1 MLKDNMLAYAEV
13 DEILNLLEKEY
24 RERVP
29 EKIRNFFKE
38 EKMPDYNPK
47 IEIGKQ
53 LTEQNLKRE
62 TMVLL
67 AILNI
72 NYWCDS
78 EDEKQMF
85 IDEMAKNEEE
95 KRELEE
101 KYNPDNLFKNR
112 KNNELNS
119 DNADETQNISLVE
132 YKKQGIFKRI
142 LEKITKKKK
151 KN

>member
-1 MLKDNMLAYAEV
+1 MLMDNMLAYAEV
-13 DEILNLLEKEY
+13 DEILKLLETEY

-29 EKIRNFFKE
+29 EKVRNFFKE
-38 EKMPDYNPK
+38 ERMPNYNPK
-47 IEIGKQ
+47 IEVGKP

-78 EDEKQMF
+78 EEEKQSF
-85 IDEMAKNEEE
+85 LNELAENEKE

-101 KYNPDNLFKNR
+101 KYNPDNLFKS
-112 KNNELNS
+112 KNNNINT
-119 DNADETQNISLVE
+119 DNIIASQNVSLVE
-132 YKKQGIFKRI
+132 YKKQNLFKRI
-142 LEKITKKKK
+142 LEKITKLFK

>member
-29 EKIRNFFKE
+29 EKIRSFFKE

-47 IEIGKQ
+47 IEIGKL

-78 EDEKQMF
+78 EEEKQMF

-112 KNNELNS
+112 KNNELSS
-119 DNADETQNISLVE
+119 DNTDEAQSISLVE

-142 LEKITKKKK
+142 LEKITKFFK

>member
-78 EDEKQMF
+78 EEEKQMF

-142 LEKITKKKK
+142 LEKITKFFK

>member
-47 IEIGKQ
+47 IEIGK
-53 LTEQNLKRE
+53 L
-62 TMVLL
+62 
-67 AILNI
+67 LNI

-78 EDEKQMF
+78 EEEKQMF

-119 DNADETQNISLVE
+119 NNADETQSISLVE

-142 LEKITKKKK
+142 LEKITKFFKR
-151 KN
+151 N